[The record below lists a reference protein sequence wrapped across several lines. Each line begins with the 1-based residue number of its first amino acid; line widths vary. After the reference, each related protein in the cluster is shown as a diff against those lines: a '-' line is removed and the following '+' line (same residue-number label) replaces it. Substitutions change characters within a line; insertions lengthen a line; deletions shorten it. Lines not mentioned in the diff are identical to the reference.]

1 MCTFNETEGAL
12 ARNSLVTQISAVYL
26 VHICYNASIDITAH
40 AGSLRVYVMAVPVNM
55 VLSGSCHFPS
65 KTEKKKGRGTESHYI
80 ALCEANLPAKT
91 DESKTPFLPSLWH

>member
-12 ARNSLVTQISAVYL
+12 ARNSILTQISAVYL

-40 AGSLRVYVMAVPVNM
+40 SGSLRVYVMAVPVSM

-65 KTEKKKGRGTESHYI
+65 KTEKKKGRGAESHYI
-80 ALCEANLPAKT
+80 ALCEDNLPAKT